1 MKQVRVEGA
10 EHQASVAVVV
20 AEEANSVDQGLLG
33 KSCMMLGVDCLM
45 VSVQE
50 VFRMVSAD
58 RAPTAHAP
66 QNKDPCNQTR
76 MYSTVVWATCLRHAF
91 A

>member
-1 MKQVRVEGA
+1 MSRGISSSCAPQITFLTVVWHCSLHCICFLQLVEQVRDEGA
-10 EHQASVAVVV
+10 EHQAFVAVVV

-50 VFRMVSAD
+50 VI
-58 RAPTAHAP
+58 
-66 QNKDPCNQTR
+66 
-76 MYSTVVWATCLRHAF
+76 
-91 A
+91 